1 MEVSVAFLMNIKDKA
16 SADFVTL
23 MWDEENS
30 PVEVEEVEPA
40 YHQAF
45 NALEFLDY
53 PTDYDR
59 DSDTRLLGFF
69 EVLNSLDTSETVAE
83 LILPYREAGAVRM
96 LVVLSGEVYEWVE
109 VDSKGMRY
117 AKAKPFLK
125 EIKTPDL
132 FEQLRHV
139 ASGLWKE

>member
-1 MEVSVAFLMNIKDKA
+1 MEVSVAFLMDVKDKA
-16 SADFVTL
+16 SADFIAL

-45 NALEFLDY
+45 NALEYLDY
-53 PTDYDR
+53 PTAYDR

-69 EVLNSLDTSETVAE
+69 EVLNSLDTSETISE

-109 VDSKGMRY
+109 VDAKGMRY
-117 AKAKPFLK
+117 VKAKPFLK
-125 EIKTPDL
+125 GDDTSDL
-132 FEQLRHV
+132 FEQLRNV
-139 ASGLWKE
+139 AAGLWKE